1 MLTGFAG
8 SVAAESARQ
17 LDVEGVE
24 VDVAHALEEL
34 GGPGVGQEFRQPVAR
49 SRIQPA
55 STGQFSP
62 KTAHQKRG

>member
-34 GGPGVGQEFRQPVAR
+34 GGPGFRSDSGRP
-49 SRIQPA
+49 SRQA
-55 STGQFSP
+55 SYSAHGEVCFS
-62 KTAHQKRG
+62 A